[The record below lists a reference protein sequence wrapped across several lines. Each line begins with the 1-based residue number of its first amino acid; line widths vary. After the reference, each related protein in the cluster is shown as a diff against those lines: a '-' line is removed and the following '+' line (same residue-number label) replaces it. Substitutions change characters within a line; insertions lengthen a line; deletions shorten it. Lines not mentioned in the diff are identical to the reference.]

1 MELSHVV
8 LLRMLG
14 PLFFMQQ
21 LISSL
26 GCKRSSAAENRNTKR
41 GFETVVDPNHSL
53 RTYKTY
59 PFVCIIIKPST
70 QQ

>member
-14 PLFFMQQ
+14 PLFCMQQ

-26 GCKRSSAAENRNTKR
+26 VCKRSSAAENGNTTW

-53 RTYKTY
+53 RTYK
-59 PFVCIIIKPST
+59 PST